1 MKDIQALKKEYEDKE
16 WEKFKEKI
24 LIQENQDIPSHDNS
38 MFDDEK
44 FNDIEEQELE
54 QELD

>member
-1 MKDIQALKKEYEDKE
+1 MQDIQTLKKEYEDRE
-16 WEKFKEKI
+16 WEKFTEKI

-44 FNDIEEQELE
+44 FNDIKE